1 MTKALINKI
10 IDYSVVDGPG
20 NRTVIFFQG
29 CNLNCHYCH
38 NPETINKCN
47 NCGLCVETCPTTAL
61 KLINGIVTYDQQLCC
76 NCDTC
81 LKTCQNNS
89 SPKTSLMDVN
99 TILTHIKG
107 NLPFIRGITLSG
119 GECTLNAE
127 FIKELF
133 GLTKSL
139 NLSNLLDSNGTY
151 DFEKDPAI
159 LDNCDGV
166 MLDIKA
172 FKPSDHFKITDHQ
185 NDLIIKNAIYLAK
198 LGKLTEIRTVVIP
211 NDLDN
216 ISTVTEI
223 SKLLEPYQ
231 KINSIKYKLIKY
243 RPFGVRISYQTF
255 KQPDDNL
262 MNQLAQLAKTN
273 GFEDITI
280 I

>member
-47 NCGLCVETCPTTAL
+47 NCGLCVETCPTHAL

-89 SPKTSLMDVN
+89 SPKTSLMDEKE
-99 TILTHIKG
+99 ILEHILG

-127 FIKELF
+127 FIKKLF
-133 GLTKSL
+133 ALTKKL
-139 NLSNLLDSNGTY
+139 NLTNLLDSNGTY
-151 DFEKDPAI
+151 DFQNDPTI
-159 LDNCDGV
+159 LNDCDGV

-172 FKPSDHFKITDHQ
+172 FDPIDHEKITDHH
-185 NDLIIKNAIYLAK
+185 NEMIINNAVFLAK
-198 LGKLTEIRTVVIP
+198 IAKLTEIRTVIIP
-211 NDLDN
+211 DHIDN
-216 ISTVTEI
+216 INTVTKI
-223 SKLLEPYQ
+223 SQLLKPYQ
-231 KINSIKYKLIKY
+231 KTNRIKYKLIKY
-243 RPFGVRISYQTF
+243 RPFGVRACYQIY
-255 KQPDDNL
+255 KQPDEKL
-262 MNQLAQLAKTN
+262 MNQLAKIAKEN

>member
-47 NCGLCVETCPTTAL
+47 SCGLCVETCPTTAL
-61 KLINGIVTYDQQLCC
+61 KFVNGIVTYDQQLCC

-89 SPKTSLMDVN
+89 SPKTALMDVN
-99 TILTHIKG
+99 TVLEHIKG

-119 GECTLNAE
+119 GECTLNVE
-127 FIKELF
+127 FIKKLF
-133 GLTKSL
+133 SLTKKL
-139 NLSNLLDSNGTY
+139 NLTNLLDSNGTY
-151 DFEKDPAI
+151 DFEKDSD
-159 LDNCDGV
+159 LLKDCDGV

-172 FKPSDHFKITDHQ
+172 FNLSDHVKITDHR
-185 NDLIIKNAIYLAK
+185 NDMIIENAIYLAK
-198 LGKLTEIRTVVIP
+198 HSKLTEIRTVVIP
-211 NDLDN
+211 EYLDN

-223 SKLLEPYQ
+223 SKLLKPYQ
-231 KINSIKYKLIKY
+231 KINAIKYKLIKY
-243 RPFGVRISYQTF
+243 RPFGVRISYQIY
-255 KQPDDNL
+255 KQPDDEL
-262 MNQLAQLAKTN
+262 MDQLAQIAKAN

>member
-47 NCGLCVETCPTTAL
+47 NCGLCVETCPTHAL

-89 SPKTSLMDVN
+89 SPKTSLMDEKE
-99 TILTHIKG
+99 ILEHILG

-127 FIKELF
+127 FIKKLF
-133 GLTKSL
+133 ALTKKL
-139 NLSNLLDSNGTY
+139 NLTNLLDSNGTY
-151 DFEKDPAI
+151 DFQNDPTI
-159 LDNCDGV
+159 LNDCDGV

-172 FKPSDHFKITDHQ
+172 FDPIDHEKITDHH
-185 NDLIIKNAIYLAK
+185 NEMIINNAVFLAK
-198 LGKLTEIRTVVIP
+198 IAKLTEIRTVIIP
-211 NDLDN
+211 DDIDN
-216 ISTVTEI
+216 INTVTKI
-223 SKLLEPYQ
+223 SQLLKPYQ
-231 KINSIKYKLIKY
+231 KTNRIKYKLIKY
-243 RPFGVRISYQTF
+243 RPFGVRACYQIY
-255 KQPDDNL
+255 KQPDEKL
-262 MNQLAQLAKTN
+262 MNQLAKIAKEN